1 MTKAS
6 IARSIFAAFA
16 LVFCALSQPAVAQS
30 REPEAIVG
38 SLYETAKKGSTK
50 GPAFGFQPSDR
61 KLLSKSLAALWAK
74 ADRKAK
80 ARGDEAGAISFDI
93 ATQSQGVDIE
103 SYKVKSERKD
113 ASSAVIEATFII
125 GGNHVRKGEDV
136 VVLYDFVR
144 ENGSWKIDNLRTE
157 SKVKPW
163 SLRGNLATKLKT

>member
-6 IARSIFAAFA
+6 IARSILAAFA
-16 LVFCALSQPAVAQS
+16 LAFCALSQPAVAQS
-30 REPEAIVG
+30 REPEAIVA
-38 SLYETAKKGSTK
+38 SLYKAAKNDGGK
-50 GPAFGFQPSDR
+50 PAFGFKPSDR

-80 ARGDEAGAISFDI
+80 ARGDEVGAISFDI

-103 SYKVKSERKD
+103 SYKVKSERQD

-136 VVLYDFVR
+136 VVVYDFVR
-144 ENGSWKIDNLRTE
+144 ENGSWKIDNLRTA

-163 SLRGNLATKLKT
+163 SLRGNLERVLKT

>member
-6 IARSIFAAFA
+6 VARSIFAVFA
-16 LVFCALSQPAVAQS
+16 LAFCALSHPAFAQS

-80 ARGDEAGAISFDI
+80 ARGDEVGAISFDI
-93 ATQSQGVDIE
+93 ATQSQGVDIA

-113 ASSAVIEATFII
+113 AKSAVIEATFII

-157 SKVKPW
+157 SKVKSW
-163 SLRGNLATKLKT
+163 SLRGNLERNLKT

>member
-6 IARSIFAAFA
+6 IARSILAAFA
-16 LVFCALSQPAVAQS
+16 LAWCALAHPAFAQT
-30 REPEAIVG
+30 REPEAIV
-38 SLYETAKKGSTK
+38 SSFYKAAKSDGGN
-50 GPAFGFQPSDR
+50 GPAFGFKPQDR

-74 ADRKAK
+74 ADRHVK
-80 ARGDEAGAISFDI
+80 ARGDKVGAISFDI
-93 ATQSQGVDIE
+93 ATQSQGVDIA

-125 GGNHVRKGEDV
+125 GGNHARKGDDV

-157 SKVKPW
+157 SKVKSW